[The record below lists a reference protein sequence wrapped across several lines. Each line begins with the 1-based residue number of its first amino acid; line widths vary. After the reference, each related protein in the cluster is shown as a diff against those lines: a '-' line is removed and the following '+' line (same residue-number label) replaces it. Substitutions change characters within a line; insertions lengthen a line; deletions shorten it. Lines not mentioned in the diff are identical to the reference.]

1 MNSVCGI
8 IGAGYSCAAGL
19 PATADLFT
27 TNVSVVSAGA
37 AARFQAVWQDYAEW
51 AARNPNRGPEEYL
64 QDLYNNILQ
73 RPSPPF
79 ASAVELVAAV
89 LSTPRGADRRPTNP
103 RYGVRLI
110 QPSRIPEHIQFW
122 RILAD
127 RFATVSVVTTNYDL
141 LIERALRHRPM
152 KRGFGPGCYYG
163 GLAQPQILKGMALP
177 FSVQKPERFVELY
190 GAVPVYKFHG
200 SLNWSNKPG
209 GLELFQDHRPA
220 FRHGGDAAIVP
231 PLPQK
236 KTPAWLKSIWQEA
249 ERQLRSATYWV
260 VCGYSLPAYDQA
272 IADIIERAAS
282 GALEHII
289 ILDPSSNA
297 LKQRYKVAAPSA
309 RIHCLPGLPGG
320 LTQMNVLLDQL
331 SSGQQAQSKKHA
343 GPRDTSRG
351 IPGTQPMIPQGA
363 A

>member
-27 TNVSVVSAGA
+27 TNVAVVSAGA
-37 AARFQAVWQDYAEW
+37 EARFQAVWQDYAEW
-51 AARNPNRGPEEYL
+51 AALNTNRGPEEYL

-79 ASAVELVAAV
+79 GHAVELAAAV
-89 LSTPRGADRRPTNP
+89 LSTPRRGDRRPTNP
-103 RYGVRLI
+103 RYGVRII
-110 QPSRIPEHIQFW
+110 QPSHIPEHIQFW
-122 RILAD
+122 RILVD
-127 RFATVSVVTTNYDL
+127 RFTLVSVVTTNYDL

-163 GLAQPQILKGMALP
+163 GLAQPQMLKGAALP
-177 FSVQKPERFVELY
+177 FSVKKPERFVELH
-190 GAVPVYKFHG
+190 GAVPVYKLHG

-209 GLELFQDHRPA
+209 GLELFQDFRPA

-231 PLPQK
+231 PMPQK
-236 KTPAWLKSIWQEA
+236 KTPAWLKSIWHEA
-249 ERQLRSATYWV
+249 EGQLRSATYWI
-260 VCGYSLPAYDQA
+260 VCGYSLPAYDHA
-272 IADIIERAAS
+272 IFDIIERAAA

-297 LKQRYKVAAPSA
+297 LKQRYNAVAPRA
-309 RIHCLPGLPGG
+309 RIHCLAGLPDG
-320 LTQMNVLLDQL
+320 LTQMNILLEKL
-331 SSGQQAQSKKHA
+331 STGQQDKSKRHA
-343 GPRDTSRG
+343 GPRGLGRG
-351 IPGTQPMIPQGA
+351 LRQ
-363 A
+363 